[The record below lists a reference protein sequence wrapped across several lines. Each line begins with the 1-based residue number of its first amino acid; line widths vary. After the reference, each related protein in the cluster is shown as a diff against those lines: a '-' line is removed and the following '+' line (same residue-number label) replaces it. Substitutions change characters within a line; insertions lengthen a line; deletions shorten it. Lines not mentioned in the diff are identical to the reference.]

1 MASVPHRAEI
11 VLTIPVEQYIG
22 SDINGNLILN
32 VRAGAT
38 KTMRF
43 LRQLRRLCKKYGYT
57 VGEIQ
62 KQKSEDK

>member
-32 VRAGAT
+32 VRAGAK

-43 LRQLRRLCKKYGYT
+43 LRRLRRLCKKYRYT
-57 VGEIQ
+57 VGEI
-62 KQKSEDK
+62 KKKSEDK

>member
-32 VRAGAT
+32 VRAGAK

-43 LRQLRRLCKKYGYT
+43 LRRLRRLCKKYRYT

-62 KQKSEDK
+62 KKSEDK